1 MSRDPFADGLFPVC
15 VATHDQGIRRLF
27 DLATVLMLLDCRP
40 GDRVLDLG
48 AGSGFSSEMLA
59 RLGYDVVALDPDHAS
74 LCNTRRRMTFDSARI
89 DGRVRLAVGIAE
101 HLPFA
106 DGSFDGAVGMNVL
119 HHVTNLAGAVG
130 ELARVL
136 RPGRRFVGCEP
147 GLDHL
152 EDAESV
158 RAVREYGENDRP
170 FDVIQFLELARAR
183 GFSQALL
190 PATLHSALRLVPLDE
205 IDMFRTGWHPRD
217 TLTNEGV
224 VQELHRKH
232 AYAMLV
238 REGERTWTSRHPGK
252 MRYEIEVERLPAS
265 VRAGETVTL
274 SADVTNAG
282 DTTWLATPDP
292 LGGFVTVGCKLTTP
306 AGRLVSDTIGRT
318 ILAEDVAPGR
328 RITVA
333 IQLAIPPDLPS
344 GEYELVVDLVNEL
357 VCWLSDLPGNQ
368 ADRQAF
374 SVV

>member
-1 MSRDPFADGLFPVC
+1 MSRDPFVDGLFPVC
-15 VATHDQGIRRLF
+15 VATHDLGIRRLF
-27 DLATVLMLLDCRP
+27 DLSTVLMLLDCRP

-59 RLGYDVVALDPDHAS
+59 RFGYEVVAVDPDHAA
-74 LCNTRRRMTFDSARI
+74 LRNNLRRMTFDPTRI
-89 DGRVRLAVGIAE
+89 EGHVRVSVGIAE
-101 HLPFA
+101 RLPFA
-106 DGSFDGAVGMNVL
+106 DRSFDGAVGLNVL
-119 HHVTNLAGAVG
+119 HHVPDLAAAIS
-130 ELARVL
+130 EIARVL
-136 RPGRRFVGCEP
+136 RPGARFVGCEP

-170 FDVIQFLELARAR
+170 FDVIQFLEIARAL

-238 REGERTWTSRHPGK
+238 RDGQRIPTSRHPGK
-252 MRYEIEVERLPAS
+252 MRCELAVERLQAPL
-265 VRAGETVTL
+265 RPGETGTL
-274 SADVTNAG
+274 TAVVSNIG
-282 DTTWLATPDP
+282 DTTWLAAPSP
-292 LGGFVTVGCKLTTP
+292 HGGFVTVGCKLTTP
-306 AGRLVSDTIGRT
+306 NGRLVSDTIGRT
-318 ILAEDVAPGR
+318 FLASDIPAGGKA
-328 RITVA
+328 TVA
-333 IQLAIPPDLPS
+333 IQLPIPADLKP

-357 VCWLSDLPGNQ
+357 VCWFSDLPGNQ
-368 ADRQAF
+368 ADRQPLLV
-374 SVV
+374 S

>member
-15 VATHDQGIRRLF
+15 VATHDLGIRRLF

-59 RLGYDVVALDPDHAS
+59 RFGYEVAAVDPDFVS
-74 LCNTRRRMTFDSARI
+74 LRNNRRRQTFDPTRI
-89 DGRVRLAVGIAE
+89 EGRVQVAVGIAE
-101 HLPFA
+101 RLPFA
-106 DGSFDGAVGMNVL
+106 DRTFDGAVGLNVL
-119 HHVTNLAGAVG
+119 HHVPDLAGAIS
-130 ELARVL
+130 EIARVL
-136 RPGRRFVGCEP
+136 RPGARFVGCEP

-170 FDVIQFLELARAR
+170 FDVIQFLEIATAL
-183 GFSQALL
+183 GFSRALL
-190 PATLHSALRLVPLDE
+190 PATLHAALRLVPLEE
-205 IDMFRTGWHPRD
+205 IDTFRTGWHPRL

-238 REGERTWTSRHPGK
+238 RDGERVPTSRKPGK
-252 MRYEIEVERLPAS
+252 LRYELEVTRLAAPLS
-265 VRAGETVTL
+265 PGQIGTL
-274 SADVTNAG
+274 TAVVTNIG
-282 DTTWLATPDP
+282 DTIWLAAPSP

-306 AGRLVSDTIGRT
+306 SGRLVSDTIGRT
-318 ILAEDVAPGR
+318 FLPADVSPDSKVS
-328 RITVA
+328 ID
-333 IQLAIPPDLPS
+333 IQLPIPPDVKP

-357 VCWLSDLPGNQ
+357 VCWFSDLPGNQ
-368 ADRQAF
+368 ADRQPL
-374 SVV
+374 VVC